1 MSEISYLVLNITK
14 LKKKNVFVASRNFYS
29 TSLTMCCRNDL
40 SSGWN
45 HLELYSGWSLSPKS
59 DQHEFS
65 LNNIKTLSK
74 ENVRRSSKLM
84 NKGEVL

>member
-1 MSEISYLVLNITK
+1 MTKISCLVLNITK

-45 HLELYSGWSLSPKS
+45 QLELYSGWSLSPKS

-65 LNNIKTLSK
+65 LTNIKTLSK
-74 ENVRRSSKLM
+74 ENVRRSTKLM